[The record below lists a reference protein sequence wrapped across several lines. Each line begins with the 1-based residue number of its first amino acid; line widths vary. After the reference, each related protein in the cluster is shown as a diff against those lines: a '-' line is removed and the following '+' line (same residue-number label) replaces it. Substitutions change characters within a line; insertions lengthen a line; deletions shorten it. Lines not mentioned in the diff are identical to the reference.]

1 MKKEIEVRLSMKLLC
16 KLIRLS
22 SYIPFMES
30 KTDKKI
36 REIIN
41 IDLAL
46 AKTNNQNKEKNI
58 PLKINIEEF
67 RSWYILTLFENNES
81 MYLSKEADLDYDK
94 EIYSEQISLFAQL
107 MDYFSPIIANNKFVP
122 QDQSNIIK
130 H

>member
-46 AKTNNQNKEKNI
+46 AKTNNQNKDKNI

-81 MYLSKEADLDYDK
+81 MYLSKEANLDYDK
-94 EIYSEQISLFAQL
+94 EIYNEQTLLFAKL
-107 MDYFSPIIANNKFVP
+107 MDYFSPIIANNKFVLEY
-122 QDQSNIIK
+122 QTNITK

>member
-81 MYLSKEADLDYDK
+81 MYLSKEANLDYDK
-94 EIYSEQISLFAQL
+94 EIYNEQTLLFAKL
-107 MDYFSPIIANNKFVP
+107 MDYFSPIIANNKFVLEY
-122 QDQSNIIK
+122 QTNITK

>member
-1 MKKEIEVRLSMKLLC
+1 MKKEIQVRLSMKLLC

-46 AKTNNQNKEKNI
+46 AKTNNQDKEKNI

-81 MYLSKEADLDYDK
+81 MYLSKETDLDYDK
-94 EIYSEQISLFAQL
+94 EIYSEQTLLFAQL
-107 MDYFSPIIANNKFVP
+107 MDYFSPIIANNKFVLEY
-122 QDQSNIIK
+122 QTNITK

>member
-46 AKTNNQNKEKNI
+46 AKTNNQNKDKNI

-81 MYLSKEADLDYDK
+81 MYLSKEANLDYDK
-94 EIYSEQISLFAQL
+94 EIYSEQTLLFAKL
-107 MDYFSPIIANNKFVP
+107 MDYFSPIIANNKFVSEY
-122 QDQSNIIK
+122 QTNITK

>member
-1 MKKEIEVRLSMKLLC
+1 MKKEIQVRLSMKLLC

-46 AKTNNQNKEKNI
+46 AKTNNQDKEKNI

-81 MYLSKEADLDYDK
+81 MYLSKETNLDYDK
-94 EIYSEQISLFAQL
+94 EIYSEQTLLFAQL
-107 MDYFSPIIANNKFVP
+107 MDYFSPIIANNKFVS
-122 QDQSNIIK
+122 QDQFNITK

>member
-81 MYLSKEADLDYDK
+81 MYLSKEANLDYDK

-107 MDYFSPIIANNKFVP
+107 MDYFSPIIANNKFVLEY
-122 QDQSNIIK
+122 QTNITK

>member
-58 PLKINIEEF
+58 SLKINIEEF

-107 MDYFSPIIANNKFVP
+107 MDYFSPIISNNKFVP
-122 QDQSNIIK
+122 QDQSSITK

>member
-94 EIYSEQISLFAQL
+94 EIYSEQTSLFAQL
-107 MDYFSPIIANNKFVP
+107 MDYFSPIIANKKFVP
-122 QDQSNIIK
+122 QDQRNIIK